1 MTFLL
6 IWLLASCGILF
17 VNYAFH
23 NVNPRDDD
31 MNRTDPTFKEQN
43 LIEQEN
49 LEFIDELFNN
59 LFDNDGITSESDAIP
74 DLSILDR

>member
-1 MTFLL
+1 MTFLF

-23 NVNPRDDD
+23 NVNPRDDN

-49 LEFIDELFNN
+49 LEFIDELYNN
-59 LFDNDGITSESDAIP
+59 PYDCDGTSNDYENTSNFSTFD
-74 DLSILDR
+74 R